1 MSANKAD
8 IKPFAVMLL
17 VVIRSRWSGLFNG
30 NWVRCRE
37 GVFKGFVERLLLLS
51 PRALGDNAAISLTR
65 FTFWIGIHF
74 HLSAVRIV
82 KTQGQKKTR
91 YQQSQMGSLRYT
103 HMAEVYFLSGKPL
116 WG

>member
-17 VVIRSRWSGLFNG
+17 VVIRRWSGLFNG
-30 NWVRCRE
+30 NWVRCRK

-82 KTQGQKKTR
+82 KTQGQKKTT

-103 HMAEVYFLSGKPL
+103 HMAEVHFLSGKPL